1 VLARLA
7 SQLAHDGY
15 LVLGA
20 SETTTGASNAF
31 IAAGEDQH
39 GIFRLDPAATKT
51 VAAA

>member
-7 SQLAHDGY
+7 SQLARDGY

>member
-7 SQLAHDGY
+7 SQRAHDGY
-15 LVLGA
+15 LMLGA
-20 SETTTGASNAF
+20 SETTTGASKAF

-39 GIFRLDPAATKT
+39 GIFRLDPATKT